1 MPLKSPNTASFDRV
15 AFPGDVGLVV
25 PAGGI
30 APPPESIAL
39 VAGLEKDIGVAVA
52 ISVADRATRFAE
64 TLSRSRTSSTL
75 WAFAD
80 TRPTPVLF
88 AGSRGRSP

>member
-25 PAGGI
+25 PAGI

-88 AGSRGRSP
+88 AGSRGRSR